1 VEGEDFSV
9 SKPEGNMA
17 AILGFCSSNSARSP
31 SLFFFHVFLHHA
43 LEMQF

>member
-1 VEGEDFSV
+1 MEGEDFSV